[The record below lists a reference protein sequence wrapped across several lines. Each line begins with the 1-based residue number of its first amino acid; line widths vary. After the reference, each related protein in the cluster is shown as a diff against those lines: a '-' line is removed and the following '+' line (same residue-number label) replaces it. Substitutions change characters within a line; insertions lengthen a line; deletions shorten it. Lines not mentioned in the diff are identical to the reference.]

1 MKLPFTISRL
11 LGLTALAA
19 GLVAAPAFAGTV
31 NVNATSGS
39 ASGSGASIT
48 KNNIPVTCNVT
59 FSISG
64 AIASFPIPPATQIAQ
79 VSTATF
85 TPGSSLCNLVQAQNL
100 PWAIRADS
108 VPGTNK
114 VNLTFVGVRLFTTLL
129 GYCDGDVP
137 GVYDGSSN
145 TVTIPAF
152 SLTGTSPAGTCT
164 SPGFTLNVTPS
175 GLLTSTP

>member
-31 NVNATSGS
+31 NVNATSGN
-39 ASGSGASIT
+39 ATGVGAIT
-48 KNNIPVTCNVT
+48 KNGVTVTCNVN
-59 FSISG
+59 FGISG
-64 AIASFPIPPATQIAQ
+64 ALASYPIPPATQIAQ
-79 VSTATF
+79 VDTATF
-85 TPGSSLCNLVQAQNL
+85 TPGSALCNLVQAQNR
-100 PWAIRADS
+100 PWPIRADS

-114 VNLTFVGVRLFTTLL
+114 VNLTFVGVRLYTTVL

-164 SPGFTLNVTPS
+164 SPGFTLSVLPT